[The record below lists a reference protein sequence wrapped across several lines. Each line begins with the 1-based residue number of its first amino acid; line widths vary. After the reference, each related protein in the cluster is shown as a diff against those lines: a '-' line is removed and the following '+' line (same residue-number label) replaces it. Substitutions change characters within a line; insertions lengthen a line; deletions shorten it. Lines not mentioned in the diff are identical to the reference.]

1 MERLQKK
8 CLIASGSTHAFL
20 VLLLVVGSA
29 FFVPKKE
36 KLMVAPLRVVPT
48 RLIDG
53 PGGGGGNPNIKPS
66 NAQQKGDTLA
76 PQPPKVDEPV
86 QARKKPAKQREKP
99 AEKISSPKNTDSKSD
114 KDAPLVLKKTN
125 RPNAAKARAK
135 QEAEAKAEAKAQAQA
150 FADAKRGV
158 AERIGSAEKFLTTGF
173 AQGTAVEVWGPGG
186 EATADYAAFV
196 EAIYRDAWIVPN
208 DLIDDDATAKV
219 SITIARNG
227 HVISARIVRR
237 SGNLSL
243 DRSVQRA
250 LDKVKFVH
258 EFPDGA
264 RDEERTYYINFNL
277 NAKRSIG

>member
-20 VLLLVVGSA
+20 VLLLVMGSA

-66 NAQQKGDTLA
+66 NAQQKGDTLV
-76 PQPPKVDEPV
+76 PQPPKPAESPA
-86 QARKKPAKQREKP
+86 QPKKSNKKPDKTVEK
-99 AEKISSPKNTDSKSD
+99 ATSPKNTDSKSD

-135 QEAEAKAEAKAQAQA
+135 QEAEAKAQAQA

-158 AERIGSAEKFLTTGF
+158 AERIGSAAQALTTGF

-208 DLIDDDATAKV
+208 DLIDDDSTAKV

-243 DRSVQRA
+243 DRSVQRT

-258 EFPDGA
+258 EFPEGA